1 MPQATAVDGRA
12 ADGRV
17 PGGCRIV
24 IMAKAP
30 EPGRVKTRLIPA
42 LGAEGAARLAR
53 RMLAETVDQAF
64 RAGVGPVEVCAAP
77 DAGHP
82 LFAMLR
88 DAPAAGDPAAARP
101 ARIAR
106 TANGARLA
114 WSSQGDGD
122 LGERMDRASRR
133 ALARD
138 PRVLVIGTDAPRLD
152 AVRLQEAAE
161 ALARHDVVVI
171 PALDGGYVLIGLS
184 RPLPELF
191 EAMPWSTPA
200 VMEETRRRMRQHAL
214 RWWEG
219 AALPDVDEP
228 DDLRQVPPD
237 WLL

>member
-1 MPQATAVDGRA
+1 
-12 ADGRV
+12 
-17 PGGCRIV
+17 
-24 IMAKAP
+24 MAKAP

-53 RMLAETVDQAF
+53 RMLAETVDQAI

-77 DAGHP
+77 DAAHP
-82 LFAMLR
+82 LFAALR
-88 DAPAAGDPAAARP
+88 DAPAGGDPAAAQAALA
-101 ARIAR
+101 ARTARTAR
-106 TANGARLA
+106 TANGARPA

-133 ALARD
+133 ALAHD

-200 VMEETRRRMRQHAL
+200 VMEETRRRLRQHAL

-228 DDLRQVPPD
+228 GDLRQVPPD